1 MKKLVAVLL
10 LLTCLFALSAC
21 KTAEID
27 DDNKGKIVYG
37 EKYICAVDVSDSE
50 EEQSYYIFEKDYL
63 TYHYYYYYES
73 YDDSVDTYSYTVTYK
88 YEAIDE
94 ETIAFF
100 FDSVDEIDGL
110 DTAEEEEL
118 KERLNDKNGILIVSK
133 NVLMSQGGTLYVR
146 ESYIE
151 DELTNFDKE

>member
-1 MKKLVAVLL
+1 MKKIVAVLL
-10 LLTCLFALSAC
+10 LLTCLLTLSAC

-37 EKYICAVDVSDSE
+37 EKYIYAEHASDPE
-50 EEQSYYIFEKDYL
+50 EEQTYYIFEKDYL
-63 TYHYYYYYES
+63 TYHYYYYS
-73 YDDSVDTYSYTVTYK
+73 YSYTVTYK

-100 FDSVDEIDGL
+100 FDSVEVHDGDAEEI
-110 DTAEEEEL
+110 EEEL
-118 KERLNDKNGILIVSK
+118 KDKNAILIVSK
-133 NVLMSQGGTLYVR
+133 NVLMSQGGDLYVR
-146 ESYIE
+146 ESYLE